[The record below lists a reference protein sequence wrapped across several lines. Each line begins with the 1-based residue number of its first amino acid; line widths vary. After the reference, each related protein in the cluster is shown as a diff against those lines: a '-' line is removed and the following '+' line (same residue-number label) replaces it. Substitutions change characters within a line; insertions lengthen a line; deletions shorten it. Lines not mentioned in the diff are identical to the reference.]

1 MASIIYTIHMGVCR
15 LAALMALGDDLIRYF
30 FAQPLVKYKI
40 LPVKFIGEFFFV
52 DLVYIINNTTFQ
64 VKYICKTVMQH
75 VR

>member
-40 LPVKFIGEFFFV
+40 LPVKFIGEFMFFN
-52 DLVYIINNTTFQ
+52 LVYIINNTSFQ
-64 VKYICKTVMQH
+64 VKYIGKPIIQH
-75 VR
+75 VC